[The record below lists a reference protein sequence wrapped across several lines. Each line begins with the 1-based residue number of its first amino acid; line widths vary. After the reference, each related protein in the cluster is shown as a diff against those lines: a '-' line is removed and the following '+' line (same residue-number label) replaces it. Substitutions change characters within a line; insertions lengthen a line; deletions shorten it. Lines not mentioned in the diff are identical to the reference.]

1 MQSFVERL
9 LVHTQNIIPMT
20 SRKYLLLILI
30 LIIYPFDSWANSNML
45 ENWTL
50 VHEHDGMSVY
60 SRSTDLS
67 DIKEIRVSFT
77 VASSMNKIIALLADV
92 PRYKNWVYKC
102 SYSERVKTI
111 NENEFYY
118 YTVSDFPIPF
128 EDRDLVIKSKHW
140 LDNETGIYY
149 SQSEAVDEIIDKKNG
164 LVRIPSFSSTWTIK
178 PLETQLIQIEYQVI
192 SSAGG
197 LIPSWLVNLAIAKG
211 PLETMVAFKA
221 LVLL

>member
-1 MQSFVERL
+1 
-9 LVHTQNIIPMT
+9 
-20 SRKYLLLILI
+20 
-30 LIIYPFDSWANSNML
+30 
-45 ENWTL
+45 
-50 VHEHDGMSVY
+50 MSVY

-164 LVRIPSFSSTWTIK
+164 LVRIPSFSSAWTIK